1 MDERPLRD
9 LGKRATGRDRV
20 VYSAGALALTEPG
33 PAAAGVVVADTRG
46 RALAQRSHYLGNAT
60 RSEAAA
66 QALLTAAR
74 LAVANGLE
82 APVFRIDDAALSDAV
97 HRRGRLRG
105 RAAAL
110 MPAIRETL
118 DRLPGYSLEVIP
130 TAANVAWAAAL
141 TPLVDWLPDRTR
153 RSERMRVRAL
163 GNDTY
168 EVHSASQPDQV
179 YHVRLVPPGEPGDGD
194 PMLCECA
201 DFVYRGIPC
210 KHLLAVAREIGAY
223 DRLFHPESLGRGGSN
238 DDGDAAVAARSRAR
252 GVHDLVDEGS
262 DESFPASDPP
272 SWVPS
277 TLSRAKQSE

>member
-1 MDERPLRD
+1 
-9 LGKRATGRDRV
+9 

-33 PAAAGVVVADTRG
+33 PAAAGVVVADARG

-74 LAVANGLE
+74 LAVTSGLE
-82 APVFRIDDAALSDAV
+82 APVFRIDDGALSDAL
-97 HRRGRLRG
+97 HRRGRLPG
-105 RAAAL
+105 KAAAL
-110 MPAIRETL
+110 VPAIRETL
-118 DRLPGYSLEVIP
+118 EQLPGYSVEVVP
-130 TAANVAWAAAL
+130 TAANVARAAAL

-153 RSERMRVRAL
+153 RSERMRVREL
-163 GNDTY
+163 GDHTY

-179 YHVRLVPPGEPGDGD
+179 YHVRLVPPGESGDGVT
-194 PMLCECA
+194 MSCECA

-223 DRLFHPESLGRGGSN
+223 DRLFHPDQPGRDGHGGAES
-238 DDGDAAVAARSRAR
+238 DAAGRQRAR
-252 GVHDLVDEGS
+252 GVEDKVDEGS

-277 TLSRAKQSE
+277 TLSRAAPAE